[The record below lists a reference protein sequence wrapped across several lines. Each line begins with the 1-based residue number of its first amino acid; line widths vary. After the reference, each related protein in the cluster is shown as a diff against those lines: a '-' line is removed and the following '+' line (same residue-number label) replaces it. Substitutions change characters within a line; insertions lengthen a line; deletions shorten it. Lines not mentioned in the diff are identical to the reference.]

1 MARLIRNLFFHSS
14 TIPPPVPPPLKFHH
28 LRRIHAGNSLSA
40 SASASASA
48 SVHSKPRKNKVK
60 KVEKTS
66 NSSVISQNK
75 LSQVKRRT
83 RSEKELDE
91 ETFLKHYG
99 NDNSTPHVPVLLGEV
114 LDVFASVTLR
124 SFLDCTLGA
133 AGHSSAIV
141 RAHSEMQV
149 YVGLDVD
156 PIAHQMAQTQL
167 KGIQPKDSYDTA
179 SALKVHAFLKNFKD
193 VKFVLGEVSDDL
205 LACGVDGILMDL
217 GMSSMQVNDA
227 ERGFSVLKNGPLDM
241 RMNPK
246 ATLRAEDILNSWPA
260 DELGRVL
267 RDYGEESNWYSLQ
280 NRIVKAR
287 LHGGLHSTSEL
298 VDLIQNSTSR
308 TKGRQGWI
316 KTATR
321 VFQALRIAVNDE
333 LKTLE
338 DSIRDCFESLNS
350 GGRLAVISFHSLE
363 DRIVKQAFLNIMNCS
378 EVDGGGIED
387 EEGKCLRE
395 LRKINLDTVKE
406 EAWIKQVIQGQ
417 NGTILTKRPI
427 TPSEKEEALNPR
439 SRSAKLRVIQKA

>member
-1 MARLIRNLFFHSS
+1 MARVVRNLFFRSS
-14 TIPPPVPPPLKFHH
+14 AVPPPFKFHD
-28 LRRIHAGNSLSA
+28 LRLNGSCSFSA
-40 SASASASA
+40 SASIR
-48 SVHSKPRKNKVK
+48 SKARKNKAK
-60 KVEKTS
+60 NLEKSS
-66 NSSVISQNK
+66 NISVINQSK

-91 ETFLKHYG
+91 ETFLKNYG
-99 NDNSTPHVPVLLGEV
+99 NDNSAHVPVLLGEV
-114 LDVFASVTLR
+114 LDVFTSVTLR

-133 AGHSSAIV
+133 AGHSSAII
-141 RAHSEMQV
+141 RAHPEMQV

-156 PIAHQMAQTQL
+156 PIAHEKAQSQL
-167 KGIQPKDSYDTA
+167 KSIIDRDSFDMA
-179 SALKVHAFLKNFKD
+179 SALKVHTFLKNFKD
-193 VKFVLGEVSDDL
+193 VKSVLGEVADDL
-205 LACGVDGILMDL
+205 LTGGVNGILMDL

-227 ERGFSVLKNGPLDM
+227 GRGFSVLKNGPLDM

-246 ATLRAEDILNSWPA
+246 ATLKAEDIMNSWPA
-260 DELGRVL
+260 DEVGRVL
-267 RDYGEESNWYSLQ
+267 REYGEESNWYSLQ

-287 LHGGLHSTSEL
+287 LHGGLHSTNEL

-338 DSIRDCFESLNS
+338 DSIRACFESLSS

-378 EVDGGGIED
+378 EVDGGEVED
-387 EEGKCLRE
+387 EEGKRLRE
-395 LRKINLDTVKE
+395 LSKINLDTVKE
-406 EAWIKQVIQGQ
+406 EAWIKQVMQGQ

-427 TPSEKEEALNPR
+427 TPSEKEETLNPR

>member
-1 MARLIRNLFFHSS
+1 MAKVIRNLLSRSS
-14 TIPPPVPPPLKFHH
+14 SALPPLKFPD
-28 LRRIHAGNSLSA
+28 LRFHVNCSFSTSA
-40 SASASASA
+40 S
-48 SVHSKPRKNKVK
+48 KTPKNKVK
-60 KVEKTS
+60 KLKKS
-66 NSSVISQNK
+66 NNNNNSSVIINQSKLK

-91 ETFLKHYG
+91 ETFMKMYG
-99 NDNSTPHVPVLLGEV
+99 NDNSVHVPVLLGEI
-114 LDVFASVTLR
+114 LDVFTSLTLR

-133 AGHSSAIV
+133 AGHSSAII
-141 RAHSEMQV
+141 RAHPEMQV

-156 PIAHQMAQTQL
+156 PIAHQLAQSQL
-167 KGIQPKDSYDTA
+167 RSVIDRDSFDTA
-179 SALKVHAFLKNFKD
+179 AALKVHTFLKNFKD
-193 VKFVLGEVSDDL
+193 VKSVLGEVEDEL
-205 LACGVDGILMDL
+205 LASGVNGILMDL

-246 ATLRAEDILNSWPA
+246 ATLKAEDILNSWPA
-260 DELGRVL
+260 DEVGRVL

-287 LHGGLHSTSEL
+287 LHGGLHSTNEL

-338 DSIRDCFESLNS
+338 DSIRACFESLSS

-378 EVDGGGIED
+378 EVDGGGVED
-387 EEGKCLRE
+387 EEGKRLRE

-406 EAWIKQVIQGQ
+406 EAWIKQVIQRI

-427 TPSEKEEALNPR
+427 TPSEKEETLNPR

>member
-1 MARLIRNLFFHSS
+1 MARVVRNLLFRSS
-14 TIPPPVPPPLKFHH
+14 AVPPPFKFHD
-28 LRRIHAGNSLSA
+28 LRLPGSFSFSTAA
-40 SASASASA
+40 SIR
-48 SVHSKPRKNKVK
+48 SKARKNKGK
-60 KVEKTS
+60 NLEKSS
-66 NSSVISQNK
+66 NISVINQSK

-91 ETFLKHYG
+91 ETFLKNYG
-99 NDNSTPHVPVLLGEV
+99 NDTSAHVPVLLGEV
-114 LDVFASVTLR
+114 LDVFTSVTLR

-133 AGHSSAIV
+133 AGHSSAII
-141 RAHSEMQV
+141 RAHPEMQV

-156 PIAHQMAQTQL
+156 PIAHQKAQSQL
-167 KGIQPKDSYDTA
+167 KSVIDRDSFDTA
-179 SALKVHAFLKNFKD
+179 SALKVYTFLKNFKD
-193 VKFVLGEVSDDL
+193 VKSVLGEVADDL
-205 LACGVDGILMDL
+205 LTGGVNGILMDL

-227 ERGFSVLKNGPLDM
+227 GRGFSMLKNGPLDM

-246 ATLRAEDILNSWPA
+246 ATLKAEDILNSWPA
-260 DELGRVL
+260 DEVGRVL
-267 RDYGEESNWYSLQ
+267 REYGEENNWYSLQ

-287 LHGGLHSTSEL
+287 LHGGLHSTNEL

-333 LKTLE
+333 LITLE
-338 DSIRDCFESLNS
+338 DSIRACFESLTS
-350 GGRLAVISFHSLE
+350 GGRLAIISFHSLE

-378 EVDGGGIED
+378 EVDGGEVED
-387 EEGKCLRE
+387 EEGKRLRE

-406 EAWIKQVIQGQ
+406 EVWIKQVIQGQ

-427 TPSEKEEALNPR
+427 TPSEKEETLNPR

>member
-1 MARLIRNLFFHSS
+1 MARVVRNLLFRSS
-14 TIPPPVPPPLKFHH
+14 AVPPPFKFHD
-28 LRRIHAGNSLSA
+28 LRLPGSFSFSTSA
-40 SASASASA
+40 SIR
-48 SVHSKPRKNKVK
+48 SKARKNKGK
-60 KVEKTS
+60 NLEKSS
-66 NSSVISQNK
+66 NISVINQSK

-91 ETFLKHYG
+91 EAFLKNYG
-99 NDNSTPHVPVLLGEV
+99 NENSAHVPVLLGEV
-114 LDVFASVTLR
+114 LDVFTSVTLR

-133 AGHSSAIV
+133 AGHSSAII
-141 RAHSEMQV
+141 RAHPEMQV

-156 PIAHQMAQTQL
+156 PIAHEKAQSQL
-167 KGIQPKDSYDTA
+167 KSIIDRDSFDTA
-179 SALKVHAFLKNFKD
+179 SALKVHTFLKNFKD
-193 VKFVLGEVSDDL
+193 VKSVLGEVADDL
-205 LACGVDGILMDL
+205 LTGGVNGILMDL

-227 ERGFSVLKNGPLDM
+227 GRGFSVLKNGPLDM

-246 ATLRAEDILNSWPA
+246 ATLKAEDILNSWPT
-260 DELGRVL
+260 DEVGRVL
-267 RDYGEESNWYSLQ
+267 REYGEESNWYSLQ

-287 LHGGLHSTSEL
+287 LHGGLHSTNDL

-338 DSIRDCFESLNS
+338 DSIRACFESLSS

-363 DRIVKQAFLNIMNCS
+363 DRIVKQTFLDIMNCS
-378 EVDGGGIED
+378 EVDGGVVED
-387 EEGKCLRE
+387 EEGKRLRE
-395 LRKINLDTVKE
+395 LRKINLETVKE

-427 TPSEKEEALNPR
+427 TPSEKEETLNPR